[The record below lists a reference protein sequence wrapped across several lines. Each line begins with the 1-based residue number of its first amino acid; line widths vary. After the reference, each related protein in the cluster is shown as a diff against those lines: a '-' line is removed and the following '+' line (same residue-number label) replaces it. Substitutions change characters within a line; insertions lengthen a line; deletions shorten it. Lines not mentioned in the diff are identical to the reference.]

1 MSRGNEN
8 YVQQVLLAGID
19 TGGTFTDVVLL
30 VGGKLRHCKVL
41 STPDDPSKAIF
52 EGLDRLGV
60 ADENLKII
68 HGTTVGTNAVLEG
81 KGARVAYI
89 TSEGFA
95 DVLTLARQNREQVYQ
110 LRQPETEPPVPAE
123 LCLEVSTRIDAD
135 GNILESTNN
144 QELQQLRD
152 RLEALDV
159 EAVAVNL
166 LFSFLVPE
174 LEQQIADQLEDRW
187 FVSLSS
193 RVLPEIREFERGIA
207 TWLDASVGPVISKY
221 LARLAERIP
230 GAGISVM
237 QSSGTTIAADQ
248 AASQAVRLLLSGPAG
263 GLSAA
268 LLAGRVSGFERL
280 LTFDMGGTSTDVSL
294 LDGEIPMSS
303 ENRIGNW
310 PLTISS
316 VDIHTIGAGGGSV
329 ARVDQGGMLLVGPE
343 SAGAHPGPACYGQGG
358 ELVTVTDANLVLGR
372 IPGDTLLGAYLP
384 LNFEA
389 AAHVMDQLARQLGC
403 SRLEAASG
411 VVRLANEHMS
421 RALRT
426 MSIERG
432 HDPRDY
438 SLFSFGGAGGLHAC
452 ELAELLEISHVLLP
466 ARAGVLSAQ
475 GMLASE
481 PGRELSMAVL
491 QNIQELNDKHLEGLF
506 EKLAGEAIG
515 QLEQEG
521 IDVEEIRY
529 RRRFELR
536 YRGQSSAL
544 LLEFKAGNDHVE
556 KFHQAHQAL
565 SGHRLELEVELVN
578 LRLGARGRPAMASL
592 ETIDSPAVSAQARK
606 VFMAEIKGVIDVYDR
621 NQLSVSQVVHGP
633 AIITESGSTAW
644 LATGWQAQPDQWGN
658 LLLKRQ

>member
-1 MSRGNEN
+1 MNRGNRN
-8 YVQQVLLAGID
+8 QGDQRLIAGID

-30 VGGKLRHCKVL
+30 EGGKLRHCKVL
-41 STPDDPSKAIF
+41 STPDDPSRAIY

-60 ADENLKII
+60 ADTGIKVI

-89 TSEGFA
+89 SSEGFA
-95 DVLTLARQNREQVYQ
+95 DVLALGRQNREQVYE
-110 LRQPETEPPVPAE
+110 LRQPATEPPVPSG
-123 LCLEVSTRIDAD
+123 LCLEVSTRIDST
-135 GNILESTNN
+135 GNILESAGDD
-144 QELQQLRD
+144 ELHQLRAQ
-152 RLEALDV
+152 LESLDV

-174 LEQQIADQLEDRW
+174 EEQKIADKLSDRW

-193 RVLPEIREFERGIA
+193 RVLPEIREYERGIA
-207 TWLDASVGPVISKY
+207 SWLDASVGPVISKY
-221 LARLAERIP
+221 LARLEERIP
-230 GAGISVM
+230 KAGISVM

-268 LLAGRVSGFERL
+268 LLAGRVSGFEQL

-294 LDGEIPMSS
+294 LDGEIPVSS
-303 ENRIGNW
+303 ENHIGNW

-316 VDIHTIGAGGGSV
+316 VDIHTIGAGGGSI
-329 ARVDQGGMLLVGPE
+329 ARVDRGGMLLVGPE

-358 ELVTVTDANLVLGR
+358 ESVTVTDANLVLGR

-384 LNFEA
+384 LDFEA
-389 AAHVMDQLARQLGC
+389 SAQAMDKLARQLGC
-403 SRLEAASG
+403 NRLEAARG
-411 VVRLANEHMS
+411 VVRLANEHMA

-438 SLFSFGGAGGLHAC
+438 TLFSFGGAGGLHAC
-452 ELAELLEISHVLLP
+452 ELADLLEIRHILLP

-475 GMLASE
+475 GMLSSE
-481 PGRELSMAVL
+481 PGRELSRAVL
-491 QNIQELNDKHLEGLF
+491 RNVQDLDGQFFVDLF
-506 EKLAGEAIG
+506 GQLAREAVT

-521 IDVEEIRY
+521 VDGAEIRY
-529 RRRFELR
+529 RRRIELR

-544 LLEFKAGNDHVE
+544 LLDYQPGEDHAE

-565 SGHRLELEVELVN
+565 SGHRLDLEVELVN
-578 LRLGARGRPAMASL
+578 LRLGGRGNPVMASL
-592 ETIDSPAVSAQARK
+592 EPIESPAASVQGK
-606 VFMAEIKGVIDVYDR
+606 KTFMAERKGMIDVYDR
-621 NQLSVSQVVHGP
+621 SKLGAEQSVVGP

-644 LATGWQAQPDQWGN
+644 IAPGWQASMDPWGN
-658 LLLKRQ
+658 LLLKR